1 MEKLLL
7 QMFPHAAAFIIDVI
21 ICLDLLIKR
30 VNSSLWPAGKGK
42 TKYWTR
48 QMLLGGTWWFGFFCW
63 NMAGWLFCKWCV
75 KCIRKHCDHW
85 HQQMWAESKTRGKV
99 MLDSFHQCFILDRMF
114 SQYLRS
120 HLVCL
125 FGTDILGTY
134 APLRKTPH
142 TSRLSFLSL
151 ALTPSPSPY
160 LCVYASL
167 LLIFLPWEPRK
178 PSSHLSTPPLANAQK
193 DSSLHACTL

>member
-1 MEKLLL
+1 MERLLL
-7 QMFPHAAAFIIDVI
+7 RMFLHAAAFIINVI
-21 ICLDLLIKR
+21 IRLDLLIKR
-30 VNSSLWPAGKGK
+30 VNSSLWPFGKGK

-48 QMLLGGTWWFGFFCW
+48 QMLLGRTLWLFVANHCFFFLLKY
-63 NMAGWLFCKWCV
+63 GWLTFCKCCV
-75 KCIRKHCDHW
+75 KCICKHCDH
-85 HQQMWAESKTRGKV
+85 QQMCAESKTRGKV
-99 MLDSFHQCFILDRMF
+99 MLDSFHRCFLLDCMF

-125 FGTDILGTY
+125 LGTNTLGMY

-142 TSRLSFLSL
+142 ASRLSFLSL

-160 LCVYASL
+160 LYIYASL

-178 PSSHLSTPPLANAQK
+178 PSFHLLTPP
-193 DSSLHACTL
+193 SL